1 MRAWLCLLFLITLLH
16 SATVYGDIY
25 NAEDFEKTQNVILRI
40 NGPVIAQYFI
50 KEGNYSVELPPGSY
64 VFQAF
69 YYDNG
74 TLKYISYDQLVVGE
88 NESSILFDII
98 LLTPAMISQLYGV
111 RVEDAFYGKNN
122 GLVDEQAKGQGIDAI
137 AIFAVVVCLLL
148 AAAIFAYF
156 FLQKNQKNA
165 QTAEEPEGE
174 AMHSIHDLGEDE
186 KNVIRLLESNEGRM
200 LQRELRQQLKFS
212 ETKMSLL
219 LDELEVNKII
229 KRIKRGRGNIVKLL
243 RRGENG

>member
-1 MRAWLCLLFLITLLH
+1 MRAWLGLLFLVTLLH

-25 NAEDFEKTQNVILRI
+25 NAEDFEKMQNVILRI
-40 NGPVIAQYFI
+40 NGSVTAQYFI
-50 KEGNYSVELPPGSY
+50 KEGNYSIELLPGAY

-69 YYDNG
+69 FYDNG
-74 TLKYISYDQLVVGE
+74 TLKYASYDQLVVGE
-88 NESSILFDII
+88 NESGIPFDII
-98 LLTPAMISQLYGV
+98 LLSPDMISPLYGV
-111 RVEDAFYGKNN
+111 AVEDAAYGKNK
-122 GLVDEQAKGQGIDAI
+122 GPVDGQAKEQGIDAI
-137 AIFAVVVCLLL
+137 AIFAVIISLLL
-148 AAAIFAYF
+148 AAAVSAYF

-165 QTAEEPEGE
+165 QTAEEPESG
-174 AMHSIHDLGEDE
+174 AMHSMHDLGEDE

-200 LQRELRQQLKFS
+200 LQRELRQQLRFS